1 MSVYMIIEITIKN
14 RELYSRYVA
23 QVPEVVDK
31 YGGRYLIRGGKVT
44 PLSGNWNPERVILI
58 EFETVEQLQKCFES
72 PEYLEIAPLREQSTI
87 SKSIVVEGCLHS
99 E

>member
-1 MSVYMIIEITIKN
+1 MSVYMIAEITIKN
-14 RELYSRYVA
+14 SELYSRYA
-23 QVPEVVDK
+23 EQVPQVVDK
-31 YGGRYLIRGGKVT
+31 YGGRYLTRGGKVM
-44 PLSGNWNPERVILI
+44 PLSSNWNPERIILL
-58 EFETVEQLQKCFES
+58 EFETIEQLQKCFES